1 MTAPL
6 VIAIDGPAG
15 SGKSTVGGALAE
27 ILGLATLD
35 TGSSYR
41 AIAAQALHLGIDA
54 ANAEEIVALAAKATL
69 TVGNRVMINGRDV
82 TSEIRSEAV
91 NATVSFIAANPG
103 VRSILVQWQ
112 RAWVDEHHGGVVEGR
127 DIGTVVFPNA
137 PVKLFLTA
145 RSEERARRRS
155 EEGIDSITRRDALD
169 STRATS
175 PLTRADDAFEIDT
188 TSLDVAT
195 IVTMVLEHIEATR
208 GTTP

>member
-1 MTAPL
+1 MTTPL

-15 SGKSTVGGALAE
+15 SGKSTVGAALAE

-155 EEGIDSITRRDALD
+155 EEGVDSMTRRDALD

-175 PLTRADDAFEIDT
+175 PLTRAVDAFEIDT
-188 TSLDVAT
+188 TSIDVST
-195 IVTMVLEHIEATR
+195 IVTMVLEHIETTR

>member
-69 TVGNRVMINGRDV
+69 TVGNRVIINGRDV

>member
-1 MTAPL
+1 MTTPL

-15 SGKSTVGGALAE
+15 SGKSTVGAALAE

-41 AIAAQALHLGIDA
+41 AIAAQALHLGLDA

-69 TVGNRVMINGRDV
+69 TVGNRIIINDRDV

-91 NATVSFIAANPG
+91 NATVSLIAANPG

-155 EEGIDSITRRDALD
+155 EEGIDSMTRRDALD

-175 PLTRADDAFEIDT
+175 PLTRAVDAFEIDT
-188 TSLDVAT
+188 TSIDVST
-195 IVTMVLEHIEATR
+195 IVTMVLEHIEAAR